1 MAICMIAAVGKN
13 LELGKG
19 NDLIWH
25 FKDDMAFFKET
36 TMGSSVIMGRK
47 TFESLPKALPRRKNI
62 VITTRKDYEAEG
74 ATVVNSIEN
83 ALKEVDSDNAFII
96 GGGDIYKQFLPMA
109 DKLYLTEIEAEC
121 DDAQVFFPAF
131 NKDEYDNYTIEEI
144 VNRKNTLKKLSIDRA
159 TEKYKN
165 GKEQIL
171 ASNVDIVFIVISLNN
186 DFNIARLERL
196 VLLGNKANSKIAFI
210 LTKSDLCSI
219 KDRENYRKI
228 IEERFNYPVF
238 IISSYNKE
246 GIDDLKSVWKENET
260 AVFIGSSGVGK
271 STLINTLLDNSEI
284 RTNDIRHKDDKGKQT
299 TTSRNLYIL
308 KDSRIVIDEPG
319 IRSVASN
326 DMNSDLNVVFS
337 KIIELSKECKY
348 TTCTHENIKVC
359 RILQAIENGEIS
371 QEEFNRYKKLQ
382 SKEYRKN
389 SNFLRKN

>member
-1 MAICMIAAVGKN
+1 MNNIGRVISVNKNNWNVLFNNENVTATIRKKKNRDELPVVG
-13 LELGKG
+13 
-19 NDLIWH
+19 
-25 FKDDMAFFKET
+25 
-36 TMGSSVIMGRK
+36 
-47 TFESLPKALPRRKNI
+47 
-62 VITTRKDYEAEG
+62 DYV
-74 ATVVNSIEN
+74 TI
-83 ALKEVDSDNAFII
+83 
-96 GGGDIYKQFLPMA
+96 
-109 DKLYLTEIEAEC
+109 
-121 DDAQVFFPAF
+121 

-144 VNRKNTLKKLSIDRA
+144 VNRKNTLKKLSIDRT

-171 ASNVDIVFIVISLNN
+171 ASNVDIVFIVTSLNN

-228 IEERFNYPVF
+228 IEDRFNYPVF

-284 RTNDIRHKDDKGKQT
+284 KTNDIRHKDDKGKHT

>member
-1 MAICMIAAVGKN
+1 MEKYMNNIGRVISVNKNNWNVLFNNENVTATIRKKKNRDELPVVG
-13 LELGKG
+13 
-19 NDLIWH
+19 DY
-25 FKDDMAFFKET
+25 
-36 TMGSSVIMGRK
+36 VI
-47 TFESLPKALPRRKNI
+47 I
-62 VITTRKDYEAEG
+62 
-74 ATVVNSIEN
+74 
-83 ALKEVDSDNAFII
+83 
-96 GGGDIYKQFLPMA
+96 
-109 DKLYLTEIEAEC
+109 
-121 DDAQVFFPAF
+121 
-131 NKDEYDNYTIEEI
+131 NKDKYDNYTIEEI
-144 VNRKNTLKKLSIDRA
+144 VNRKNTLKKLSIDRT

-171 ASNVDIVFIVISLNN
+171 ASNVDIVFIVTSLNN

-284 RTNDIRHKDDKGKQT
+284 RTNDIRHKDDKGKHT

>member
-1 MAICMIAAVGKN
+1 MNNVGRVISVNKN
-13 LELGKG
+13 NWNVLFNNENVTATIRKKKNRDELPVVG
-19 NDLIWH
+19 DY
-25 FKDDMAFFKET
+25 
-36 TMGSSVIMGRK
+36 VI
-47 TFESLPKALPRRKNI
+47 I
-62 VITTRKDYEAEG
+62 
-74 ATVVNSIEN
+74 
-83 ALKEVDSDNAFII
+83 
-96 GGGDIYKQFLPMA
+96 
-109 DKLYLTEIEAEC
+109 
-121 DDAQVFFPAF
+121 

-144 VNRKNTLKKLSIDRA
+144 VNRKNTLKKLSIDRT

-171 ASNVDIVFIVISLNN
+171 ASNVDIVFIVTSLNN

-284 RTNDIRHKDDKGKQT
+284 KTNDIRHKDDKGKHT

-319 IRSVASN
+319 IRSVTSN

>member
-1 MAICMIAAVGKN
+1 MNNIGRVISVNKNNWNVLFNNENVTATIRKKKNRDELPVVG
-13 LELGKG
+13 
-19 NDLIWH
+19 DY
-25 FKDDMAFFKET
+25 
-36 TMGSSVIMGRK
+36 VI
-47 TFESLPKALPRRKNI
+47 I
-62 VITTRKDYEAEG
+62 
-74 ATVVNSIEN
+74 
-83 ALKEVDSDNAFII
+83 
-96 GGGDIYKQFLPMA
+96 
-109 DKLYLTEIEAEC
+109 
-121 DDAQVFFPAF
+121 

-144 VNRKNTLKKLSIDRA
+144 VNRKNTLKKLSIDRT

-171 ASNVDIVFIVISLNN
+171 ASNVDIVFIVTSLNN

-246 GIDDLKSVWKENET
+246 GIDDLKNVWKENET

-284 RTNDIRHKDDKGKQT
+284 KTNDIRHKDDKGKHT

-326 DMNSDLNVVFS
+326 DMSSDLNVVFS

>member
-1 MAICMIAAVGKN
+1 MNNVGRVISVNKNNWNVLFNNENVTAIIRKKKNRDELPVVG
-13 LELGKG
+13 
-19 NDLIWH
+19 DY
-25 FKDDMAFFKET
+25 
-36 TMGSSVIMGRK
+36 VI
-47 TFESLPKALPRRKNI
+47 I
-62 VITTRKDYEAEG
+62 
-74 ATVVNSIEN
+74 
-83 ALKEVDSDNAFII
+83 
-96 GGGDIYKQFLPMA
+96 
-109 DKLYLTEIEAEC
+109 
-121 DDAQVFFPAF
+121 

-144 VNRKNTLKKLSIDRA
+144 VNRKNTLKKLSVDRT

-171 ASNVDIVFIVISLNN
+171 ASNVDIVFIVTSLNN

-228 IEERFNYPVF
+228 IEDRFNYPVF

-284 RTNDIRHKDDKGKQT
+284 KTNDIRHKDDKGKHT

-326 DMNSDLNVVFS
+326 DMSSDLNVVFS

>member
-1 MAICMIAAVGKN
+1 MNNIGRVISVNKNNWNVLFNNENVTATIRKKKNRNELPVVG
-13 LELGKG
+13 
-19 NDLIWH
+19 DY
-25 FKDDMAFFKET
+25 
-36 TMGSSVIMGRK
+36 VI
-47 TFESLPKALPRRKNI
+47 I
-62 VITTRKDYEAEG
+62 
-74 ATVVNSIEN
+74 
-83 ALKEVDSDNAFII
+83 
-96 GGGDIYKQFLPMA
+96 
-109 DKLYLTEIEAEC
+109 
-121 DDAQVFFPAF
+121 

-144 VNRKNTLKKLSIDRA
+144 VNRKNTLKKLSIDKT

-171 ASNVDIVFIVISLNN
+171 ASNVDIVFIVTSLNN

-284 RTNDIRHKDDKGKQT
+284 KTNDIRHKDDKGKHT

-326 DMNSDLNVVFS
+326 DMSSDLNVVFS

>member
-1 MAICMIAAVGKN
+1 MNNVGRVISVNKN
-13 LELGKG
+13 NWNVLFG
-19 NDLIWH
+19 N
-25 FKDDMAFFKET
+25 E
-36 TMGSSVIMGRK
+36 SVIATIRK
-47 TFESLPKALPRRKNI
+47 KKNHDELPVVGDY
-62 VITTRKDYEAEG
+62 VI
-74 ATVVNSIEN
+74 
-83 ALKEVDSDNAFII
+83 L
-96 GGGDIYKQFLPMA
+96 
-109 DKLYLTEIEAEC
+109 
-121 DDAQVFFPAF
+121 
-131 NKDEYDNYTIEEI
+131 NKDEYDNYTIEKI
-144 VNRKNTLKKLSIDRA
+144 VNRKNTLKKLSVDRT

-171 ASNVDIVFIVISLNN
+171 ASNVDIVFIVTSLNN

-219 KDRENYRKI
+219 KDRENYKKI
-228 IEERFNYPVF
+228 IEDRFNYPVF

-271 STLINTLLDNSEI
+271 STLINTLLDNDEI
-284 RTNDIRHKDDKGKQT
+284 RTNDIRHKDDKGKHT
-299 TTSRNLYIL
+299 TTSRNLYVL

-319 IRSVASN
+319 IRSVVSN
-326 DMNSDLNVVFS
+326 DMSSDLNVVFS

-359 RILQAIENGEIS
+359 RILQAIESGEIS
-371 QEEFNRYKKLQ
+371 EEEFNRYKKLQ
-382 SKEYRKN
+382 NKEYRKN

>member
-1 MAICMIAAVGKN
+1 MNNIGRIISVNKNNWNVLFNNENVIATIRKKKNRDELPVVG
-13 LELGKG
+13 
-19 NDLIWH
+19 DY
-25 FKDDMAFFKET
+25 
-36 TMGSSVIMGRK
+36 VI
-47 TFESLPKALPRRKNI
+47 I
-62 VITTRKDYEAEG
+62 
-74 ATVVNSIEN
+74 
-83 ALKEVDSDNAFII
+83 
-96 GGGDIYKQFLPMA
+96 
-109 DKLYLTEIEAEC
+109 
-121 DDAQVFFPAF
+121 
-131 NKDEYDNYTIEEI
+131 NKDKYDNYTIEEI
-144 VNRKNTLKKLSIDRA
+144 VNRKNTLKKLSIDRT

-171 ASNVDIVFIVISLNN
+171 ASNVDIVFIVTSLNN

-284 RTNDIRHKDDKGKQT
+284 RTNDIRHKDDKGKHT

-337 KIIELSKECKY
+337 NIIELSKECKY

>member
-1 MAICMIAAVGKN
+1 MNNIGRVISVNKNNWNVLFNNENVTATIRKKKNRDELPVVG
-13 LELGKG
+13 
-19 NDLIWH
+19 DY
-25 FKDDMAFFKET
+25 
-36 TMGSSVIMGRK
+36 VI
-47 TFESLPKALPRRKNI
+47 I
-62 VITTRKDYEAEG
+62 
-74 ATVVNSIEN
+74 
-83 ALKEVDSDNAFII
+83 
-96 GGGDIYKQFLPMA
+96 
-109 DKLYLTEIEAEC
+109 
-121 DDAQVFFPAF
+121 

-144 VNRKNTLKKLSIDRA
+144 VNRKNTLKKLSIDRT

-171 ASNVDIVFIVISLNN
+171 ASNIDIVFIVTSLNN

-271 STLINTLLDNSEI
+271 STLINTLLDNDEI
-284 RTNDIRHKDDKGKQT
+284 KTNDIRHKDDKGKHT

-326 DMNSDLNVVFS
+326 DMSSDLNVVFS

>member
-1 MAICMIAAVGKN
+1 MNNIGRVISVNKNNWNVLFNNENVTATIRKKKNRDELPVVG
-13 LELGKG
+13 
-19 NDLIWH
+19 DY
-25 FKDDMAFFKET
+25 
-36 TMGSSVIMGRK
+36 VI
-47 TFESLPKALPRRKNI
+47 I
-62 VITTRKDYEAEG
+62 
-74 ATVVNSIEN
+74 
-83 ALKEVDSDNAFII
+83 
-96 GGGDIYKQFLPMA
+96 
-109 DKLYLTEIEAEC
+109 
-121 DDAQVFFPAF
+121 
-131 NKDEYDNYTIEEI
+131 NKDEYDNYIIEEI

-171 ASNVDIVFIVISLNN
+171 ASNVDIVFIVTSLNN

-284 RTNDIRHKDDKGKQT
+284 KTNDIRHKDDKGKHT

-371 QEEFNRYKKLQ
+371 QKEFNRYKKLQ

>member
-1 MAICMIAAVGKN
+1 MNNVGRVISVNKN
-13 LELGKG
+13 NWNVLFNNENVTATIRKKKNRDELPVVG
-19 NDLIWH
+19 DY
-25 FKDDMAFFKET
+25 
-36 TMGSSVIMGRK
+36 VI
-47 TFESLPKALPRRKNI
+47 I
-62 VITTRKDYEAEG
+62 
-74 ATVVNSIEN
+74 
-83 ALKEVDSDNAFII
+83 
-96 GGGDIYKQFLPMA
+96 
-109 DKLYLTEIEAEC
+109 
-121 DDAQVFFPAF
+121 

-144 VNRKNTLKKLSIDRA
+144 VNRKNTLKKLSIDRT

-171 ASNVDIVFIVISLNN
+171 ASNVDIVFIVTSLNN

-196 VLLGNKANSKIAFI
+196 VLLGNKANSKITFI

-228 IEERFNYPVF
+228 IEDRFNYPVF

-284 RTNDIRHKDDKGKQT
+284 KTNDIRHKDDKGKHT

>member
-1 MAICMIAAVGKN
+1 MNNIGRVISVNKNNWNVLFNNENVIATIRKKKNRDELPVVG
-13 LELGKG
+13 
-19 NDLIWH
+19 
-25 FKDDMAFFKET
+25 
-36 TMGSSVIMGRK
+36 
-47 TFESLPKALPRRKNI
+47 
-62 VITTRKDYEAEG
+62 DYV
-74 ATVVNSIEN
+74 TI
-83 ALKEVDSDNAFII
+83 
-96 GGGDIYKQFLPMA
+96 
-109 DKLYLTEIEAEC
+109 
-121 DDAQVFFPAF
+121 

-144 VNRKNTLKKLSIDRA
+144 VNRKNTLKKLSIDRT

-171 ASNVDIVFIVISLNN
+171 ASNVDIVFIVTSLNN

-219 KDRENYRKI
+219 KDRENYKKI
-228 IEERFNYPVF
+228 IEDRFNYPVF

-284 RTNDIRHKDDKGKQT
+284 KTNDIRHKDDKGKHT

-326 DMNSDLNVVFS
+326 DMSSDLNVVFS

-359 RILQAIENGEIS
+359 RILQAIENREIS

>member
-1 MAICMIAAVGKN
+1 MNNIGRVISVNKNNWNVLFNNENVIATIRKKKNRDELPVVG
-13 LELGKG
+13 
-19 NDLIWH
+19 
-25 FKDDMAFFKET
+25 
-36 TMGSSVIMGRK
+36 
-47 TFESLPKALPRRKNI
+47 
-62 VITTRKDYEAEG
+62 DYV
-74 ATVVNSIEN
+74 TI
-83 ALKEVDSDNAFII
+83 
-96 GGGDIYKQFLPMA
+96 
-109 DKLYLTEIEAEC
+109 
-121 DDAQVFFPAF
+121 

-144 VNRKNTLKKLSIDRA
+144 VNRKNTLKKLSIDRT

-271 STLINTLLDNSEI
+271 STLINTLLDNDEI
-284 RTNDIRHKDDKGKQT
+284 KTNDIRHKDDKGKHT

-371 QEEFNRYKKLQ
+371 QKEFNRYKKLQ

>member
-1 MAICMIAAVGKN
+1 MNNIGRVISVNKNNWNVLFNNENVTATIRKKKNRDELPVVG
-13 LELGKG
+13 
-19 NDLIWH
+19 DY
-25 FKDDMAFFKET
+25 
-36 TMGSSVIMGRK
+36 VI
-47 TFESLPKALPRRKNI
+47 I
-62 VITTRKDYEAEG
+62 
-74 ATVVNSIEN
+74 
-83 ALKEVDSDNAFII
+83 
-96 GGGDIYKQFLPMA
+96 
-109 DKLYLTEIEAEC
+109 
-121 DDAQVFFPAF
+121 

-144 VNRKNTLKKLSIDRA
+144 VNRKNTLKKLSIDRT

-171 ASNVDIVFIVISLNN
+171 ASNVDIVFIVTSLNN

-271 STLINTLLDNSEI
+271 STLINTLLDNDEI
-284 RTNDIRHKDDKGKQT
+284 KINDIRHKDDKGKHT

-326 DMNSDLNVVFS
+326 DMSSDLNVVFS

>member
-1 MAICMIAAVGKN
+1 MGKYMNNIGRVISVNKNNWNVLFNNENVTATIRKKKNRDELPVVG
-13 LELGKG
+13 
-19 NDLIWH
+19 DY
-25 FKDDMAFFKET
+25 
-36 TMGSSVIMGRK
+36 VI
-47 TFESLPKALPRRKNI
+47 I
-62 VITTRKDYEAEG
+62 
-74 ATVVNSIEN
+74 
-83 ALKEVDSDNAFII
+83 
-96 GGGDIYKQFLPMA
+96 
-109 DKLYLTEIEAEC
+109 
-121 DDAQVFFPAF
+121 

-144 VNRKNTLKKLSIDRA
+144 VNRKNTLKKLSIDRT

-171 ASNVDIVFIVISLNN
+171 ASNVDIVFIVTSLNN

-284 RTNDIRHKDDKGKQT
+284 KTNDIRHKDDKGKHT

>member
-1 MAICMIAAVGKN
+1 MNNVGRVISVNKN
-13 LELGKG
+13 NWNVLFNNENVTATIRKKKNRDELPVVG
-19 NDLIWH
+19 DY
-25 FKDDMAFFKET
+25 
-36 TMGSSVIMGRK
+36 VI
-47 TFESLPKALPRRKNI
+47 I
-62 VITTRKDYEAEG
+62 
-74 ATVVNSIEN
+74 
-83 ALKEVDSDNAFII
+83 
-96 GGGDIYKQFLPMA
+96 
-109 DKLYLTEIEAEC
+109 
-121 DDAQVFFPAF
+121 

-144 VNRKNTLKKLSIDRA
+144 VNRKNVLKKLSIDRT

-171 ASNVDIVFIVISLNN
+171 ASNVDIVFIVTSLNN

-284 RTNDIRHKDDKGKQT
+284 KTNDIRHKDDKGKHT

-326 DMNSDLNVVFS
+326 DMSSDLNVVFS

>member
-1 MAICMIAAVGKN
+1 MNNIGRVISVNKNNWNVLFNNENVTATIRKKKNRDELPVVG
-13 LELGKG
+13 
-19 NDLIWH
+19 DY
-25 FKDDMAFFKET
+25 
-36 TMGSSVIMGRK
+36 VI
-47 TFESLPKALPRRKNI
+47 I
-62 VITTRKDYEAEG
+62 
-74 ATVVNSIEN
+74 
-83 ALKEVDSDNAFII
+83 
-96 GGGDIYKQFLPMA
+96 
-109 DKLYLTEIEAEC
+109 
-121 DDAQVFFPAF
+121 

-144 VNRKNTLKKLSIDRA
+144 VNRKNVLKKLSIDRT

-171 ASNVDIVFIVISLNN
+171 ASNVDIVFIVTSLNN

-284 RTNDIRHKDDKGKQT
+284 RTNDIRHKDDKGKHT

-326 DMNSDLNVVFS
+326 DMSSDLNVVFS

>member
-1 MAICMIAAVGKN
+1 MNNVGRVISVNKNNWNVLFNNENVIATIRKKKNHDELPVVG
-13 LELGKG
+13 
-19 NDLIWH
+19 DY
-25 FKDDMAFFKET
+25 
-36 TMGSSVIMGRK
+36 VILNR
-47 TFESLPKALPRRKNI
+47 
-62 VITTRKDYEAEG
+62 
-74 ATVVNSIEN
+74 
-83 ALKEVDSDNAFII
+83 
-96 GGGDIYKQFLPMA
+96 
-109 DKLYLTEIEAEC
+109 DKYG
-121 DDAQVFFPAF
+121 
-131 NKDEYDNYTIEEI
+131 NYTIEKI
-144 VNRKNTLKKLSIDRA
+144 VNRKNTLKKLSVDRT

-171 ASNVDIVFIVISLNN
+171 ASNVDIVFIVTSLNN

-228 IEERFNYPVF
+228 IEDRFNYPIF

-271 STLINTLLDNSEI
+271 STLINTLLDNNEI
-284 RTNDIRHKDDKGKQT
+284 RTNDIRHKDDKGKHT
-299 TTSRNLYIL
+299 TTSRNLYVL

-319 IRSVASN
+319 IRSVVSN
-326 DMNSDLNVVFS
+326 DMSSDLNVVFS

-359 RILQAIENGEIS
+359 RILQAIESGEIS
-371 QEEFNRYKKLQ
+371 EEEFNRYKKLQ
-382 SKEYRKN
+382 NKEYRKN

>member
-1 MAICMIAAVGKN
+1 MNNIGRVISVNKNNWNVLFNNENVTATIRKKKNRDELPVVG
-13 LELGKG
+13 
-19 NDLIWH
+19 DY
-25 FKDDMAFFKET
+25 
-36 TMGSSVIMGRK
+36 VI
-47 TFESLPKALPRRKNI
+47 I
-62 VITTRKDYEAEG
+62 
-74 ATVVNSIEN
+74 
-83 ALKEVDSDNAFII
+83 
-96 GGGDIYKQFLPMA
+96 
-109 DKLYLTEIEAEC
+109 
-121 DDAQVFFPAF
+121 

-171 ASNVDIVFIVISLNN
+171 ASNVDIVFIVTSLNN

-284 RTNDIRHKDDKGKQT
+284 KTNNIRHKDDKGKHT

>member
-1 MAICMIAAVGKN
+1 MNNIGRVISVNKNNWNVLFNNENVIATIRKKKNRDELPVVG
-13 LELGKG
+13 
-19 NDLIWH
+19 
-25 FKDDMAFFKET
+25 
-36 TMGSSVIMGRK
+36 
-47 TFESLPKALPRRKNI
+47 
-62 VITTRKDYEAEG
+62 DYV
-74 ATVVNSIEN
+74 TI
-83 ALKEVDSDNAFII
+83 
-96 GGGDIYKQFLPMA
+96 
-109 DKLYLTEIEAEC
+109 
-121 DDAQVFFPAF
+121 

-144 VNRKNTLKKLSIDRA
+144 VNRKNTLKKLSIDRT

-271 STLINTLLDNSEI
+271 STLINTLLDNDEI
-284 RTNDIRHKDDKGKQT
+284 KTNDIRHKDDKGKHT

-326 DMNSDLNVVFS
+326 DMSSDLNVVFS

>member
-1 MAICMIAAVGKN
+1 MNNIGRIISVNKNNWNVLFNNENVIATIRKKKNRDELPVVG
-13 LELGKG
+13 
-19 NDLIWH
+19 
-25 FKDDMAFFKET
+25 
-36 TMGSSVIMGRK
+36 
-47 TFESLPKALPRRKNI
+47 
-62 VITTRKDYEAEG
+62 DYV
-74 ATVVNSIEN
+74 TI
-83 ALKEVDSDNAFII
+83 
-96 GGGDIYKQFLPMA
+96 
-109 DKLYLTEIEAEC
+109 
-121 DDAQVFFPAF
+121 

-171 ASNVDIVFIVISLNN
+171 ASNVDIVFIVTSLNN

-284 RTNDIRHKDDKGKQT
+284 KTNDIRHKDDKGKHT

-326 DMNSDLNVVFS
+326 DMSSDLNVVFS

-389 SNFLRKN
+389 SNFLRKID

>member
-1 MAICMIAAVGKN
+1 MNNVGRVISVNKNNWNVLFNNENVIATIRKKKNRDELPVVG
-13 LELGKG
+13 
-19 NDLIWH
+19 DY
-25 FKDDMAFFKET
+25 
-36 TMGSSVIMGRK
+36 VI
-47 TFESLPKALPRRKNI
+47 I
-62 VITTRKDYEAEG
+62 
-74 ATVVNSIEN
+74 
-83 ALKEVDSDNAFII
+83 
-96 GGGDIYKQFLPMA
+96 
-109 DKLYLTEIEAEC
+109 
-121 DDAQVFFPAF
+121 

-171 ASNVDIVFIVISLNN
+171 ASNVDIVFIVTSLNN

-284 RTNDIRHKDDKGKQT
+284 RTNDIRHKDDKGKHT

-337 KIIELSKECKY
+337 NIIELSKECKY

>member
-1 MAICMIAAVGKN
+1 MNNIGRVISVNKNNWNVLFNNENVIATIRKKKNRDELPVVG
-13 LELGKG
+13 
-19 NDLIWH
+19 DY
-25 FKDDMAFFKET
+25 
-36 TMGSSVIMGRK
+36 VI
-47 TFESLPKALPRRKNI
+47 I
-62 VITTRKDYEAEG
+62 
-74 ATVVNSIEN
+74 
-83 ALKEVDSDNAFII
+83 
-96 GGGDIYKQFLPMA
+96 
-109 DKLYLTEIEAEC
+109 
-121 DDAQVFFPAF
+121 

-171 ASNVDIVFIVISLNN
+171 ASNVDIVFIVTSLNN

-271 STLINTLLDNSEI
+271 STLINTLLDNDEI
-284 RTNDIRHKDDKGKQT
+284 KTNDIRHKDDKGKHT

-326 DMNSDLNVVFS
+326 DMSSDLNVVFS

>member
-1 MAICMIAAVGKN
+1 MNNIGRVISVNKNNWNILFNNENVIATIRKKKNRDELPVVG
-13 LELGKG
+13 
-19 NDLIWH
+19 DY
-25 FKDDMAFFKET
+25 
-36 TMGSSVIMGRK
+36 VI
-47 TFESLPKALPRRKNI
+47 I
-62 VITTRKDYEAEG
+62 
-74 ATVVNSIEN
+74 
-83 ALKEVDSDNAFII
+83 
-96 GGGDIYKQFLPMA
+96 
-109 DKLYLTEIEAEC
+109 
-121 DDAQVFFPAF
+121 

-144 VNRKNTLKKLSIDRA
+144 VNRKNTLKKLSIDRT

-171 ASNVDIVFIVISLNN
+171 ASNVDIVFIVTSLNN

-284 RTNDIRHKDDKGKQT
+284 KTNDIRHKDDKGKHT

-326 DMNSDLNVVFS
+326 DMSSDLNVVFS

-371 QEEFNRYKKLQ
+371 QEEFSRYKKLQ

>member
-1 MAICMIAAVGKN
+1 MNNIGRVISVNKNNWNVLFNNENVTATIRKKKNRDELPVVG
-13 LELGKG
+13 
-19 NDLIWH
+19 DY
-25 FKDDMAFFKET
+25 
-36 TMGSSVIMGRK
+36 VI
-47 TFESLPKALPRRKNI
+47 I
-62 VITTRKDYEAEG
+62 
-74 ATVVNSIEN
+74 
-83 ALKEVDSDNAFII
+83 
-96 GGGDIYKQFLPMA
+96 
-109 DKLYLTEIEAEC
+109 
-121 DDAQVFFPAF
+121 

-144 VNRKNTLKKLSIDRA
+144 VNRKNTLKKLSIDRT

-171 ASNVDIVFIVISLNN
+171 ASNVDIVFIVTSLNN

-284 RTNDIRHKDDKGKQT
+284 KTNNIRHKDDKGKHT

>member
-1 MAICMIAAVGKN
+1 MNNIGRVISVNKNNWNVLFNNENVTATIRKKKNRDELPVVG
-13 LELGKG
+13 
-19 NDLIWH
+19 DY
-25 FKDDMAFFKET
+25 
-36 TMGSSVIMGRK
+36 VI
-47 TFESLPKALPRRKNI
+47 I
-62 VITTRKDYEAEG
+62 
-74 ATVVNSIEN
+74 
-83 ALKEVDSDNAFII
+83 
-96 GGGDIYKQFLPMA
+96 
-109 DKLYLTEIEAEC
+109 
-121 DDAQVFFPAF
+121 

-144 VNRKNTLKKLSIDRA
+144 VNRKNTLKKLSIDRT

-171 ASNVDIVFIVISLNN
+171 ASNVDIVFIVTSLNN

-284 RTNDIRHKDDKGKQT
+284 KTNDIRHKDDKGKHT

>member
-1 MAICMIAAVGKN
+1 MNNVGRVISVNKN
-13 LELGKG
+13 NWIILLNNE
-19 NDLIWH
+19 
-25 FKDDMAFFKET
+25 
-36 TMGSSVIMGRK
+36 SVIATIRK
-47 TFESLPKALPRRKNI
+47 KKNHDELPVVGDY
-62 VITTRKDYEAEG
+62 VI
-74 ATVVNSIEN
+74 I
-83 ALKEVDSDNAFII
+83 
-96 GGGDIYKQFLPMA
+96 
-109 DKLYLTEIEAEC
+109 
-121 DDAQVFFPAF
+121 
-131 NKDEYDNYTIEEI
+131 NKDEYDNNTIEKI
-144 VNRKNTLKKLSIDRA
+144 VNRKNTLKKLSIDRT
-159 TEKYKN
+159 TEKYKK

-171 ASNVDIVFIVISLNN
+171 ASNVDIVFIVTSLNN

-210 LTKSDLCSI
+210 LTKSDLCSL
-219 KDRENYRKI
+219 KDRENYKKI
-228 IEERFNYPVF
+228 IEDRFNYPVF

-271 STLINTLLDNSEI
+271 STLINTLLDNDEI
-284 RTNDIRHKDDKGKQT
+284 KTNDIRHKDDKGKHT
-299 TTSRNLYIL
+299 TTSRNLYVL

-319 IRSVASN
+319 IRSVVSN

>member
-1 MAICMIAAVGKN
+1 MNNIGRVISVNKNNWNVLFNNENVTATIRKKKNRDELPAVG
-13 LELGKG
+13 
-19 NDLIWH
+19 DY
-25 FKDDMAFFKET
+25 
-36 TMGSSVIMGRK
+36 VI
-47 TFESLPKALPRRKNI
+47 I
-62 VITTRKDYEAEG
+62 
-74 ATVVNSIEN
+74 
-83 ALKEVDSDNAFII
+83 
-96 GGGDIYKQFLPMA
+96 
-109 DKLYLTEIEAEC
+109 
-121 DDAQVFFPAF
+121 

-144 VNRKNTLKKLSIDRA
+144 VNRKNTLKKLSIDRT

-171 ASNVDIVFIVISLNN
+171 ASNVDIVFIVTSLNN

-271 STLINTLLDNSEI
+271 STLINTLLDNDEI
-284 RTNDIRHKDDKGKQT
+284 KTNDIRHKDDKGKHT

-326 DMNSDLNVVFS
+326 DMSSDLNVVFS

>member
-1 MAICMIAAVGKN
+1 MNNVGRVISVNKN
-13 LELGKG
+13 NWIILLNNE
-19 NDLIWH
+19 
-25 FKDDMAFFKET
+25 
-36 TMGSSVIMGRK
+36 SVIATIRK
-47 TFESLPKALPRRKNI
+47 KKNHDELPVVGDY
-62 VITTRKDYEAEG
+62 VI
-74 ATVVNSIEN
+74 I
-83 ALKEVDSDNAFII
+83 
-96 GGGDIYKQFLPMA
+96 
-109 DKLYLTEIEAEC
+109 
-121 DDAQVFFPAF
+121 
-131 NKDEYDNYTIEEI
+131 NKDEYDNNTIEKI
-144 VNRKNTLKKLSIDRA
+144 VNRKNTLKKLSVDRT

-171 ASNVDIVFIVISLNN
+171 ASNVDIVFIVTSLNN

-210 LTKSDLCSI
+210 LTKSDLCSL
-219 KDRENYRKI
+219 KDRENYKKI
-228 IEERFNYPVF
+228 IEDRFNYPVF

-271 STLINTLLDNSEI
+271 STLINTLLDNDEI
-284 RTNDIRHKDDKGKQT
+284 KTNDIRHKDDKGKHT
-299 TTSRNLYIL
+299 TTSRNLYVL

>member
-1 MAICMIAAVGKN
+1 MNNIGRVISVNKNNWNVLFNNENVTATIRKKKNRDELPVVG
-13 LELGKG
+13 
-19 NDLIWH
+19 DY
-25 FKDDMAFFKET
+25 
-36 TMGSSVIMGRK
+36 VI
-47 TFESLPKALPRRKNI
+47 I
-62 VITTRKDYEAEG
+62 
-74 ATVVNSIEN
+74 
-83 ALKEVDSDNAFII
+83 
-96 GGGDIYKQFLPMA
+96 
-109 DKLYLTEIEAEC
+109 
-121 DDAQVFFPAF
+121 

-144 VNRKNTLKKLSIDRA
+144 VNRKNVLKKLSIDRT

-171 ASNVDIVFIVISLNN
+171 ASNVDIVFIVTSLNN

-246 GIDDLKSVWKENET
+246 GIDYLKSVWKENET

-284 RTNDIRHKDDKGKQT
+284 RTNDIRHKDDKGKHT

-326 DMNSDLNVVFS
+326 DMSSDLNVVFS

>member
-1 MAICMIAAVGKN
+1 MNNIGRVISVNKNNWNVLFNNENVTATIRKKKNRDELPVVG
-13 LELGKG
+13 
-19 NDLIWH
+19 DY
-25 FKDDMAFFKET
+25 
-36 TMGSSVIMGRK
+36 VI
-47 TFESLPKALPRRKNI
+47 I
-62 VITTRKDYEAEG
+62 
-74 ATVVNSIEN
+74 
-83 ALKEVDSDNAFII
+83 
-96 GGGDIYKQFLPMA
+96 
-109 DKLYLTEIEAEC
+109 
-121 DDAQVFFPAF
+121 

-144 VNRKNTLKKLSIDRA
+144 VNRKNTLKKLSIDRT

-171 ASNVDIVFIVISLNN
+171 ASNVDIVFIVTSLNN

-228 IEERFNYPVF
+228 IEDRFNYPVF

-246 GIDDLKSVWKENET
+246 GIDDLKSVCKENET

-284 RTNDIRHKDDKGKQT
+284 RTNDIRHKDDKGKHT

-326 DMNSDLNVVFS
+326 DMSSDLNVVFS

-371 QEEFNRYKKLQ
+371 QKEFNRYKKLQ

>member
-1 MAICMIAAVGKN
+1 MNNIGRIISVNKNNWNVLFNNENVTATIRKKKNRDELPVVG
-13 LELGKG
+13 
-19 NDLIWH
+19 DY
-25 FKDDMAFFKET
+25 
-36 TMGSSVIMGRK
+36 VI
-47 TFESLPKALPRRKNI
+47 I
-62 VITTRKDYEAEG
+62 
-74 ATVVNSIEN
+74 
-83 ALKEVDSDNAFII
+83 
-96 GGGDIYKQFLPMA
+96 
-109 DKLYLTEIEAEC
+109 
-121 DDAQVFFPAF
+121 

-144 VNRKNTLKKLSIDRA
+144 VNRKNVLKKLSIDRT

-171 ASNVDIVFIVISLNN
+171 ASNVDIVFIVTSLNN

-271 STLINTLLDNSEI
+271 STLINTLLDNDEI
-284 RTNDIRHKDDKGKQT
+284 KTNDIRHKDDKGKHT

-371 QEEFNRYKKLQ
+371 QEEFSRYKKLQ

-389 SNFLRKN
+389 SNFLIKN

>member
-1 MAICMIAAVGKN
+1 MEKYMNNIGRVISVNKNNWNVLFNNENVIATIRKKKNRDELPVVG
-13 LELGKG
+13 
-19 NDLIWH
+19 DY
-25 FKDDMAFFKET
+25 
-36 TMGSSVIMGRK
+36 VI
-47 TFESLPKALPRRKNI
+47 I
-62 VITTRKDYEAEG
+62 
-74 ATVVNSIEN
+74 
-83 ALKEVDSDNAFII
+83 
-96 GGGDIYKQFLPMA
+96 
-109 DKLYLTEIEAEC
+109 
-121 DDAQVFFPAF
+121 

-144 VNRKNTLKKLSIDRA
+144 VNRKNTLKKLSIDRT

-171 ASNVDIVFIVISLNN
+171 ASNVDIVFIVTSLNN

-228 IEERFNYPVF
+228 IEDRFNYPVF

-271 STLINTLLDNSEI
+271 STLINTLLDNDEI
-284 RTNDIRHKDDKGKQT
+284 KTNDIRHKDDKGKHT

-326 DMNSDLNVVFS
+326 DMSSDLNVVFS

>member
-1 MAICMIAAVGKN
+1 MNNIGRVISVNKNNWNVLFNNENVIATIRKKKNRDELPVVG
-13 LELGKG
+13 
-19 NDLIWH
+19 
-25 FKDDMAFFKET
+25 
-36 TMGSSVIMGRK
+36 
-47 TFESLPKALPRRKNI
+47 
-62 VITTRKDYEAEG
+62 DYV
-74 ATVVNSIEN
+74 TI
-83 ALKEVDSDNAFII
+83 
-96 GGGDIYKQFLPMA
+96 
-109 DKLYLTEIEAEC
+109 
-121 DDAQVFFPAF
+121 

-144 VNRKNTLKKLSIDRA
+144 VNRKNTLKKLSIDRT

-171 ASNVDIVFIVISLNN
+171 ASNVDIVFIVTSLNN

-284 RTNDIRHKDDKGKQT
+284 RTNDIRHKDDKGKHT

>member
-1 MAICMIAAVGKN
+1 MEKYMNNVGRVISVNKNNWNVLFNNENVIAT
-13 LELGKG
+13 
-19 NDLIWH
+19 I
-25 FKDDMAFFKET
+25 
-36 TMGSSVIMGRK
+36 
-47 TFESLPKALPRRKNI
+47 RKNRDELPVVGDY
-62 VITTRKDYEAEG
+62 VI
-74 ATVVNSIEN
+74 I
-83 ALKEVDSDNAFII
+83 
-96 GGGDIYKQFLPMA
+96 
-109 DKLYLTEIEAEC
+109 
-121 DDAQVFFPAF
+121 

-144 VNRKNTLKKLSIDRA
+144 VNRKNTLKKLSIDRT

-171 ASNVDIVFIVISLNN
+171 ASNVDIVFIVTSLNN

-284 RTNDIRHKDDKGKQT
+284 KTNDIRHKDDKGKHT

-308 KDSRIVIDEPG
+308 DDSRIVIDEPG

-326 DMNSDLNVVFS
+326 DMSSDLNVVFS

>member
-1 MAICMIAAVGKN
+1 MNNIGRVISVNKNNWNVLFNNENVTATIRKKKNRDELPVVG
-13 LELGKG
+13 
-19 NDLIWH
+19 DY
-25 FKDDMAFFKET
+25 
-36 TMGSSVIMGRK
+36 VI
-47 TFESLPKALPRRKNI
+47 I
-62 VITTRKDYEAEG
+62 
-74 ATVVNSIEN
+74 
-83 ALKEVDSDNAFII
+83 
-96 GGGDIYKQFLPMA
+96 
-109 DKLYLTEIEAEC
+109 
-121 DDAQVFFPAF
+121 

-144 VNRKNTLKKLSIDRA
+144 VNRKNTLKKLSIDRT

-171 ASNVDIVFIVISLNN
+171 ASNVDIVFIVTSLNN

-284 RTNDIRHKDDKGKQT
+284 KTNDIRHKDDKGKHT

-337 KIIELSKECKY
+337 NIIELSKECKY

>member
-1 MAICMIAAVGKN
+1 MNNIGRVISVNKNNWNVLFNNENVTATIRKKKNRDELPVVG
-13 LELGKG
+13 
-19 NDLIWH
+19 DY
-25 FKDDMAFFKET
+25 
-36 TMGSSVIMGRK
+36 VI
-47 TFESLPKALPRRKNI
+47 I
-62 VITTRKDYEAEG
+62 
-74 ATVVNSIEN
+74 
-83 ALKEVDSDNAFII
+83 
-96 GGGDIYKQFLPMA
+96 
-109 DKLYLTEIEAEC
+109 
-121 DDAQVFFPAF
+121 

-144 VNRKNTLKKLSIDRA
+144 VNRKNVLKKLSIDRT

-171 ASNVDIVFIVISLNN
+171 ASNVDIVFIVTSLNN

-228 IEERFNYPVF
+228 IEDRFNYPVF

-284 RTNDIRHKDDKGKQT
+284 KTNDIRHKDDKGKHT

-326 DMNSDLNVVFS
+326 DMSSDLNVVFS

>member
-1 MAICMIAAVGKN
+1 MNNIGRVISVNKNNWNVLFNNENVIATIRKKKNRDELPVVG
-13 LELGKG
+13 
-19 NDLIWH
+19 DY
-25 FKDDMAFFKET
+25 
-36 TMGSSVIMGRK
+36 VI
-47 TFESLPKALPRRKNI
+47 I
-62 VITTRKDYEAEG
+62 
-74 ATVVNSIEN
+74 
-83 ALKEVDSDNAFII
+83 
-96 GGGDIYKQFLPMA
+96 
-109 DKLYLTEIEAEC
+109 
-121 DDAQVFFPAF
+121 

-171 ASNVDIVFIVISLNN
+171 ASNVDIVFIVTSLNN

-271 STLINTLLDNSEI
+271 STLINTLLDNDEI
-284 RTNDIRHKDDKGKQT
+284 KTNDIRHKDDKGKHT

>member
-1 MAICMIAAVGKN
+1 MNNVGRVISVNKNNWNVLFNNENVIATIRKKKNRDELPVVG
-13 LELGKG
+13 
-19 NDLIWH
+19 DY
-25 FKDDMAFFKET
+25 
-36 TMGSSVIMGRK
+36 VI
-47 TFESLPKALPRRKNI
+47 I
-62 VITTRKDYEAEG
+62 
-74 ATVVNSIEN
+74 
-83 ALKEVDSDNAFII
+83 
-96 GGGDIYKQFLPMA
+96 
-109 DKLYLTEIEAEC
+109 
-121 DDAQVFFPAF
+121 

-171 ASNVDIVFIVISLNN
+171 ASNVDIVFIVTSLNN

-284 RTNDIRHKDDKGKQT
+284 KTNDIRHKDDKGKHT

-359 RILQAIENGEIS
+359 RILQVIENGEIS